1 MLYQLHELHRAW
13 LAPVN
18 HVAEASARILAAHA
32 GFFPASSGVA
42 APMAA
47 AYELLH
53 RLGKDYPK
61 PSFGVGRVEISGS
74 QVAVIEQSVF
84 ELPFCR
90 LLRFKRYGE
99 DEGVIQALKQ
109 SPVVLVVAPL
119 AGHHATLLRET
130 VSALLVDHDVYV
142 TDWHDARTVPV
153 EHGRFTLEDYVGYL
167 RAFIRRI
174 EAPAGLHVIAVCQ
187 PGVPVLGVVSLMAAA
202 GEAIPKSLTLMGSPI
217 DTRVNPTRVN
227 AFATE
232 RPLAWFERNVLCDVP
247 ARYRGRGRRVYPGF
261 LQHAS
266 FVAMDPARHLR
277 SHLDFFHD
285 LVNGAVD
292 AAAAHRRFYD
302 EYNAVLDMPAEY
314 YLDCI
319 RIVFQEHQLARGLW
333 DVGGQRVAPEAIRD
347 SALLTIEG
355 EHDDISGRGQT
366 QAAHTICSSIP
377 AHRKHH
383 LTVAGA
389 GHYGIFTGR
398 RWRELVYPRVRDF
411 IRSAARRAS
420 SPPPRT

>member
-1 MLYQLHELHRAW
+1 MLYQLHDLHRAW
-13 LAPVN
+13 LRPIS

-32 GFFPASSGVA
+32 AFFPACSGVA
-42 APMAA
+42 QMAA

-53 RLGKDYPK
+53 RIGKDYPK
-61 PSFGVGRVEISGS
+61 PSFGVDRVEISGS
-74 QVAVIEQSVF
+74 QVAVIEHSVF

-99 DEGVIQALKQ
+99 DVGVVRALEQ
-109 SPVVLVVAPL
+109 SPVVLLVSPL
-119 AGHHATLLRET
+119 SGHHATLLRDT

-142 TDWHDARTVPV
+142 TDWHNARSVPADQ
-153 EHGRFTLEDYVGYL
+153 GGFTLEDYVGYV
-167 RAFIRRI
+167 RAFCRRI
-174 EAPAGLHVIAVCQ
+174 DAPAGLHVIAVCQ
-187 PGVPVLGVVSLMAAA
+187 PGVPVLGAVSLMAAA
-202 GEAIPKSLTLMGSPI
+202 GEAIPTSLTLMGSPI
-217 DTRVNPTRVN
+217 DARVNPTRVN

-232 RPLAWFERNVLCDVP
+232 RPLAWFERNMLCTVP

-266 FVAMDPARHLR
+266 FVAMDPTRHLR
-277 SHLDFFHD
+277 SHVDFFHH
-285 LVNGAVD
+285 LVHGAVED
-292 AAAAHRRFYD
+292 AEAHRRFYD

-319 RIVFQEHQLARGLW
+319 RIVFQEHRLARGLW
-333 DVGGQRVAPEAIRD
+333 CVGGERVAPEAIREI
-347 SALLTIEG
+347 ALLTIEG
-355 EHDDISGRGQT
+355 ERDDISGLGQT
-366 QAAHTICSSIP
+366 QAAHTICTAIP
-377 AHRKHH
+377 TDRKHH

-411 IRSAARRAS
+411 IRSCSA
-420 SPPPRT
+420 PT